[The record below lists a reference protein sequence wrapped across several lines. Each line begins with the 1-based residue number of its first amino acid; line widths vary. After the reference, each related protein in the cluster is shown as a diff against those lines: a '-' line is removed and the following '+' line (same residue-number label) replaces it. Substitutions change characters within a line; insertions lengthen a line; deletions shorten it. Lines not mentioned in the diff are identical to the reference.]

1 MLTLYFSPG
10 ACSLAPHIAL
20 EESGLAYE
28 AKPIFTKRGD
38 NRKPDYLALNPLGKV
53 PTLVA
58 DGKVITENVAI
69 LPFIADGAPQKNLL
83 PADREGRAAAISL
96 MAFVTSAIHPNFGP
110 LFRPQNFHED
120 PAVQEALK
128 TRAKKLIADGFA
140 EVERRIAGKPYA
152 LGDTFSVVDGYLMS
166 FWNWAKA
173 MGIDV
178 SPFPAYAAQQQK
190 VLTRDAVRKV
200 LAREDEA
207 KKSLESA

>member
-20 EESGLAYE
+20 EESGLPYE
-28 AKPIFTKRGD
+28 VKPVFTKRGD
-38 NRKPDYLALNPLGKV
+38 NRKPEYLAINPLGKV

-58 DGKVITENVAI
+58 DGRVITENVAI

-83 PADREGRAAAISL
+83 PTDRESRAAAISL
-96 MAFVTSAIHPNFGP
+96 MAFVASAVHTNFAP
-110 LFRPQNFHED
+110 LFRPQSFHED

-128 TRAKKLIADGFA
+128 TRAKKLIGDGFA
-140 EVERRIAGKPYA
+140 EVDRRIAGKPYA
-152 LGDTFSVVDGYLMS
+152 LGDTFSVVDGYLVP

-178 SPFPAYAAQQQK
+178 SPFANYAAQQEK
-190 VLTRDAVRKV
+190 VRAREAVKTV
-200 LAREDEA
+200 MAREDEA
-207 KKSLESA
+207 KKSLEAA